1 MQKWTRVLYQP
12 GIPLG
17 ENGERITACKKHIEL
32 SKEAA
37 KEGMV
42 LLKNE
47 KNILPLAKGSRV
59 ALFGKA
65 SFDYVRGGGGSGE
78 VTVSY
83 ARNLYEGFGLLKDRV
98 SIFEELS
105 EFYRDNVKAQYQA
118 GRVPGMT
125 IEPELPAELLKK
137 ARAYTDTAIIS
148 ICRFSGE
155 GWDRKSIVDTENK
168 NLFISE
174 EEMAK
179 CSAEIFEDGDFCL
192 THAEQTMV
200 NAVKTHFEK
209 VIVVMNVGGMM
220 DSSWFYDDNR
230 IQSVLMAWQGGI
242 EGGLAAAELLMGE
255 GNPSGKLADTFAK
268 KLEDYPSTVNFHE
281 SERFVDYTE
290 DIYVGY
296 RYFETIP
303 DAADRVNY
311 PFGFGLSYT
320 EFDLDPGAA
329 YEENG
334 RIYVPIMVTNIG
346 KMAGKE
352 VVQAYFGAPQG
363 KLGKPAKQLAAFRKT
378 RLLQT
383 GESQS
388 MILSWDIDSMAS
400 YDDTGK
406 IKKSAWILEKGSYCF
421 YVGVSVRDALEL
433 PYHFE
438 VHGDTVVKQLSSK
451 CAPTSLKQRL
461 LADGSYEEL
470 PVTAPV
476 ETDANELVPLTV
488 AETDGF
494 APAAR
499 AGRRYHLWLDPSAQ
513 QRHFLWEV
521 ADGSITLDE
530 FMGQLSDEDLANLL
544 GGQPNTG
551 VANTF
556 GWGNLPEY
564 GVPNIM
570 TADGPAGLRIAPEC
584 GVCTTAWPCA
594 TQLACSWNEELI
606 EQVGEAG
613 GAEVRENNIAVWLT
627 PAVNIHRSPLCGRN
641 FEYYS
646 EDPFLTGKLAAAM
659 VRGIQSN
666 HIGAA
671 VKHFALNNKETN
683 RKNSD
688 SRASERAVREIYLKA
703 FEIII
708 KEAEP
713 WAVMS
718 SYNIINGY
726 RASENRELL
735 EDILRGEWGFEGA
748 VTTDW
753 WTNGEHYKEVKAGN
767 DIKMATG
774 FPERLLEALN
784 KGILTRR
791 DMEICAERILKL
803 ILKVD

>member
-1 MQKWTRVLYQP
+1 MVP
-12 GIPLG
+12 MM
-17 ENGERITACKKHIEL
+17 IE
-32 SKEAA
+32 
-37 KEGMV
+37 
-42 LLKNE
+42 
-47 KNILPLAKGSRV
+47 
-59 ALFGKA
+59 
-65 SFDYVRGGGGSGE
+65 
-78 VTVSY
+78 
-83 ARNLYEGFGLLKDRV
+83 
-98 SIFEELS
+98 
-105 EFYRDNVKAQYQA
+105 
-118 GRVPGMT
+118 
-125 IEPELPAELLKK
+125 
-137 ARAYTDTAIIS
+137 
-148 ICRFSGE
+148 
-155 GWDRKSIVDTENK
+155 
-168 NLFISE
+168 
-174 EEMAK
+174 
-179 CSAEIFEDGDFCL
+179 
-192 THAEQTMV
+192 
-200 NAVKTHFEK
+200 
-209 VIVVMNVGGMM
+209 
-220 DSSWFYDDNR
+220 
-230 IQSVLMAWQGGI
+230 
-242 EGGLAAAELLMGE
+242 
-255 GNPSGKLADTFAK
+255 TFAK

-303 DAADRVNY
+303 NAADRVNY

-320 EFDLDPGAA
+320 DFDLHAGAA

-334 RIYVPIMVTNIG
+334 RIYVPVMVTNIG

-421 YVGVSVRDALEL
+421 YVGVSVRDAAEL

-438 VHGDTVVKQLSSK
+438 VHGDTVVKQLSGK
-451 CAPTSLKQRL
+451 CAPTSLTQRL

-499 AGRRYHLWLDPSAQ
+499 AGRRYHLWLDPPAQ
-513 QRHFLWEV
+513 QRHFLREV

-646 EDPFLTGKLAAAM
+646 EDPFLAGKLAAAM

-666 HIGAA
+666 HVGAA

-718 SYNIINGY
+718 SYNIINGI

-735 EDILRGEWGFEGA
+735 EDILRGEWGFDGA

-753 WTNGEHYKEVKAGN
+753 WTNGEHYKEVRAGN

-774 FPERLLEALN
+774 FPERLMEALH